1 MEKIVVE
8 LIALSIFAYLIFAML
23 HTEQF

>member
-8 LIALSIFAYLIFAML
+8 LIALSIFAYLLFAML
-23 HTEQF
+23 YTEQF